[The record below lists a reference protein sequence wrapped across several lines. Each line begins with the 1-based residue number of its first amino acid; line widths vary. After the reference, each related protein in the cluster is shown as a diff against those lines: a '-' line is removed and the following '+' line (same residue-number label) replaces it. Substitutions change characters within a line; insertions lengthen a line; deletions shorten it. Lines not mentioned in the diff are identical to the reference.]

1 MDQARSPRP
10 NTFAG
15 LSLVLDRKA
24 ERRDQAAWI
33 VTQAHADNAR
43 YLLLDA
49 TGEAFLHQG
58 SDALRWLDAGE
69 CDRWL
74 PGAPTCLLGIAY
86 GAPHFLLV
94 ADGPARIGE
103 LELALGARRM
113 ALRSAGMLLAA
124 DEASLFAYAKGLSHW
139 QRETRFCAYCSAPL
153 RLVSAGHRAQC
164 TNPACARLHFPRTD
178 AAVIMKVGRNL
189 GKVRRA
195 VEAAGLLPR
204 AVYVER
210 GTMEN
215 ERVLPLPAEGASL
228 VWAVRMQRLF
238 AGSLRLLAR
247 QMQDDPRLAGVIA
260 IGGVTALLAPADHP
274 GGVRLMEH
282 LGFTVEPYRS
292 LLGRFGEFW
301 ENFYTWWI
309 MWTFNAASL
318 RGRRLVRLQR
328 AEIWMS
334 REKLLDK
341 YGK

>member
-178 AAVIMKVGRNL
+178 AAVIMLVEHEGACLLGRQTGWPPGRWSTL
-189 GKVRRA
+189 AGFVEPGEALEDAVRREVA
-195 VEAAGLLPR
+195 EESGVLVESVRYHSSQPW
-204 AVYVER
+204 
-210 GTMEN
+210 
-215 ERVLPLPAEGASL
+215 PLPASLMVGFMATAASRTIAMRDL
-228 VWAVRMQRLF
+228 ELEAARWFTPQEITDGIAD
-238 AGSLRLLAR
+238 GSFVPSSAMSISHHLLA
-247 QMQDDPRLAGVIA
+247 D
-260 IGGVTALLAPADHP
+260 
-274 GGVRLMEH
+274 
-282 LGFTVEPYRS
+282 
-292 LLGRFGEFW
+292 W
-301 ENFYTWWI
+301 
-309 MWTFNAASL
+309 L
-318 RGRRLVRLQR
+318 RQR
-328 AEIWMS
+328 AG
-334 REKLLDK
+334 LDLAAMIAAAPHS
-341 YGK
+341 